1 MEIFLKYVLL
11 RLFYYNVLLKLL
23 FLHFIWTAI
32 YLIVCQSDKYVV
44 NIFKKLFIYKCVL
57 IDSSIEGQLMMRVNV
72 SIRLSLLTATVLTMC
87 SQEVK
92 FQCVGARLGNL
103 EHQDYSSIITL
114 LVVLAKNKSCTQQE

>member
-1 MEIFLKYVLL
+1 MVSLNKYLYGNILKYVLL

-87 SQEVK
+87 
-92 FQCVGARLGNL
+92 
-103 EHQDYSSIITL
+103 
-114 LVVLAKNKSCTQQE
+114 